1 MSHPLNSFSVSSGTI
16 PVVSGS
22 PLTYGPTDS
31 TTNSIGVF
39 PEAYANASTP
49 LYAPAGSA
57 GGGGVESVSGTA
69 GQITVASGTTNA
81 VVGLASVGTAGLKS
95 NVSSITTDAQ
105 GRITASTSL
114 AYTPAN
120 PANFVPITG
129 GAFTGL
135 VSGITPTADANF
147 TTKQYV
153 DSQIVIG
160 GGVQSLTA
168 GDSSITLTGTAA
180 NPIIAVSSQAG
191 VVPGAYTNSN
201 ITVDSKG
208 IITAVSNG
216 AAPGD
221 VSTWSQYPATQNV
234 SMGSHALTNCVEV
247 SAPANGTLDIVG
259 SDVNIRKTASL
270 DESSIM
276 NIVSDVGIDIRA
288 GGAVLVN
295 AGGAVEIGAIGTIQI
310 LSTGNVSI
318 GSGNALG
325 ADTEIEHIS
334 FKDNVI
340 SKYSTLLPS
349 NPDIIIEDVD
359 TINTVKFSADGDITT
374 TGDIVSTGFV
384 AGSILRLVNDAP
396 LPDEESSLQIG
407 TDHIISLTNNT
418 VPEADKP
425 ALIDTVF
432 NKPTLGISSNT
443 LSLNAKKNDGTAVQL
458 SSVDV
463 SSVVPSSTFSSFPVQ
478 VERVFSDPAYQIPN
492 TYSTVY
498 SFKCTAGLAGFT
510 VILPQGPAPN
520 GSQIFLQ
527 VVPSSV
533 GPINVK
539 TAPGNPDSD
548 DMIIEV
554 GGGMYCVANNANG
567 SLQWVISDSLYYM
580 KLSEKY
586 VPLTGT
592 LPSNPM
598 TGALVVDPTTNIE
611 SKNITTALIT
621 PLPDVGY
628 VSVLGP
634 TQVEGGDF
642 LVANEPA
649 VIGLASTA
657 TPAPGESASIS
668 YSFSVDDIVHVN
680 KPVEA
685 PSVIASTTLTVDGLN
700 VKDLITFKDAHT
712 FYVSKSGDDTTGIGS
727 VLQPFLTIQQAITTA
742 LTSGQESVI
751 DIGPGVF
758 NENITIGSTSGMI
771 LQGVVQNDRCI
782 EGTTIKGL
790 ITVNQTGQHNLTNNQ
805 IIISGLCILGKISDV
820 STKDH
825 TLIVQGCRIEAD
837 NAIDEKAIEV
847 NITANDGRT
856 YIQDCLIT
864 QEAGSSNTNSL
875 ISCNLGFLYLVR
887 CDLTVRS
894 LGSVV
899 SVSGGGAITNMSY
912 CAITSDSTSAT
923 PNALVSIG
931 SSTAKTHNMGLNTYV
946 YSSSTTKLDAP
957 AIRFITA
964 SQTCVL
970 GNNGFSLAGTSG
982 RNAIAFNVGCNPVLV
997 VSNNRAVSGT
1007 ANAVQSGAVISV
1019 NNYVGE
1025 NAVQSITAGTGISVS
1040 GGTGATPS
1048 ISNTGVL
1055 ELTAGTNITITGSKS
1070 NYTISA
1076 SGGSSGV
1083 SSLNSK
1089 TGALSVLGGTGIT
1102 IDNTVSSEITINSTN
1117 TAVVESV
1124 VGGNGISVDSTDPAN
1139 PIVSVSTTGT
1149 ITTEI
1154 LDVSGTGS
1162 NFSTF
1167 GVYPRVGGS
1176 YVPPTQPLELAPVQY
1191 VDDKPI
1197 GVATLNTL
1205 IGDITLSAGTNISL
1219 DTSGNTIT
1227 VNNTAAAGVSSV
1239 SGTAPIVSSGGTTPA
1254 ISLSASGVVA
1264 NTYAYPS
1271 SLTTDTFGRITAITA
1286 GTNPSGTYL
1295 PLAGGTMSGA
1305 INMGAQQITNAG
1317 VITTTGVVAGALS
1330 LPNAG
1335 AGSGTAGITALQT
1348 DTNGAASNN
1357 LYITQTSGA
1366 LSLFKPLANPVIIY
1380 SALASANLYTYLVP
1394 QFYGER
1400 HIFTGS
1406 AVSPVLN
1413 YNTNST
1419 YTVGGNSISLN
1430 PFYCE
1435 ITNGST
1441 STLTV
1446 KVRYPNGGIPPATY
1460 PPLSTAPTTIAP
1472 SGTWADQTILP
1483 VGLVGT
1489 TTPTIAS
1496 GGTKRLFFNGTSWYL
1511 I

>member
-1 MSHPLNSFSVSSGTI
+1 MSDVKDDFQGVVPDYTPLTTNPIGVSTI
-16 PVVSGS
+16 PTTSVPTPSGGLIS
-22 PLTYGPTDS
+22 PPAFAS
-31 TTNSIGVF
+31 VGV
-39 PEAYANASTP
+39 P
-49 LYAPAGSA
+49 LYQKAGSG
-57 GGGGVESVSGTA
+57 GGGGVSSVSGTA
-69 GQITVASGTTNA
+69 GQILVSNPTTTPVVSLAPLGSAITTVNPA
-81 VVGLASVGTAGLKS
+81 
-95 NVSSITTDAQ
+95 SITTDGF
-105 GRITASTSL
+105 GRVSASTSL
-114 AYTPAN
+114 GYTPAN
-120 PANFVPITG
+120 PSNFVPKTG

-135 VSGITPTADANF
+135 VSGITPTDDANLA
-147 TTKQYV
+147 TKGYV

-168 GDSSITLTGTAA
+168 GDSSITLTGTSA
-180 NPIIAVSSQAG
+180 NPIIAVSTQAG

-216 AAPGD
+216 ASPGD
-221 VSTWSQYPATQNV
+221 VSQWATYPAVQDINV
-234 SMGSHALTNCVEV
+234 DSHAILNCLTV
-247 SAPANGTLDIVG
+247 SAPANQGIDIVG

-270 DESSIM
+270 EESSIM

-295 AGGAVEIGAIGTIQI
+295 AGGAVEIGAAGTIQI

-318 GSGNALG
+318 GSGNVLG

-349 NPDIIIEDVD
+349 NPDIVIEDVD
-359 TINTVKFSADGDITT
+359 TINTVKFSSSGDIETT
-374 TGDIVSTGFV
+374 ASITAPFLN
-384 AGSILRLVNDAP
+384 AGTQANFTTISLADSYSGIRILNPDAP
-396 LPDEESSLQIG
+396 VVGGGGVVD
-407 TDHIISLTNNT
+407 TNYN
-418 VPEADKP
+418 P
-425 ALIDTVF
+425 L
-432 NKPTLGISSNT
+432 NLGISGTT
-443 LSLNAKKNDGTAVQL
+443 LSVEAKNGSGVDTTM
-458 SSVDV
+458 SSVDL
-463 SSVVPSSTFSSFPVQ
+463 SGLQFFNQYKALITQNPGTTYNGIT
-478 VERVFSDPAYQIPN
+478 VEDSG
-492 TYSTVY
+492 SVY
-498 SFKCTAGLAGFT
+498 SFKCGPTLPLPDEGLT
-510 VILPQGPAPN
+510 VILPSGAGVPN
-520 GSQIFLQ
+520 GTRYFITSDDDSSGPVF
-527 VVPSSV
+527 VRSSV
-533 GPINVK
+533 GSIVELN
-539 TAPGNPDSD
+539 A
-548 DMIIEV
+548 
-554 GGGMYCVANNANG
+554 GGGVICVAKNTTAG
-567 SLQWVISDSLYYM
+567 DTVYAFSDSLIV
-580 KLSEKY
+580 KPALAKY
-586 VPLTGT
+586 VPLAGT
-592 LPSNPM
+592 LPGNPM
-598 TGALVVDPTTNIE
+598 TGTLQVADTTNIE

-621 PLPDVGY
+621 PIPSVGY

-657 TPAPGESASIS
+657 SPAPGESASIS
-668 YSFSVDDIVHVN
+668 YSFTTDDIVHIN

-685 PSVIASTTLTVDGLN
+685 PSVIASTTLTVDGIN

-712 FYVSKSGDDTTGIGS
+712 YYVSKSGDDTTGTGS
-727 VLQPFLTIQQAITTA
+727 DLQPFLTIQQAITTA

-751 DIGPGVF
+751 NVGPGVF

-790 ITVNQTGQHNLTNNQ
+790 ITVNQTGQHNLNNNQ
-805 IIISGLCILGKISDV
+805 VVISGVCINGKILDS

-825 TLIVQGCRIEAD
+825 TLIVSNCRIEAD
-837 NAIDEKAIEV
+837 NAIDEKAIEI

-856 YIQDCLIT
+856 YIQDCIIT
-864 QEAGSSNTNSL
+864 QEAGSAGTNPL
-875 ISCNLGFLYLVR
+875 ISCNVGFLYLVR
-887 CDLTVRS
+887 CDLTVRNI
-894 LGSVV
+894 GSVV
-899 SVSGGGAITNMSY
+899 SVSGSGQITNMSY
-912 CAITSDSTSAT
+912 CGITSDSTSAT
-923 PNALVSIG
+923 PPALVSIG
-931 SSTAKTHNMGLNTYV
+931 SSTAKTHNIGFTTFV
-946 YSSSTTKLDAP
+946 YSSSTTKLDSP

-1040 GGTGATPS
+1040 GGSGTTPS

-1055 ELTAGTNITITGSKS
+1055 ELTAGTNITITGTKS

-1076 SGGSSGV
+1076 SGGSGGV

-1089 TGALSVLGGTGIT
+1089 TGALSILAGTGISV
-1102 IDNTVSSEITINSTN
+1102 DNTVSNEITINSTS

-1124 VGGNGISVDSTDPAN
+1124 SGGNGISVDNTDPAN

-1149 ITTEI
+1149 ITTQV
-1154 LDVSGTGS
+1154 LDVSGTGTDY
-1162 NFSTF
+1162 STF
-1167 GVYPRVGGS
+1167 GVYPRIGGS

-1197 GVATLNTL
+1197 GVASFNTL
-1205 IGDITLSAGTNISL
+1205 VDDITLSAGTNISL
-1219 DTSGNTIT
+1219 TTVGNTIT
-1227 VNNTAAAGVSSV
+1227 VNNTAPAGVSSV
-1239 SGTAPIVSSGGTTPA
+1239 SGTAPISVANGTTTPVV
-1254 ISLSASGVVA
+1254 SLNASGVVA

-1271 SLTTDTFGRITAITA
+1271 SLTTDTYGRITAITA
-1286 GTNPSGTYL
+1286 GTNPSGTFL

-1305 INMGAQQITNAG
+1305 INMGTQQITNAG

-1348 DTNGAASNN
+1348 DTSASPTNN
-1357 LYITQTSGA
+1357 LFITQTSGA

-1380 SALASANLYTYLVP
+1380 AGGVSTNLYTYLVP

-1406 AVSPVLN
+1406 AVAPVLN

-1435 ITNGST
+1435 ITNGASA
-1441 STLTV
+1441 SLTV
-1446 KVRYPNGGIPPATY
+1446 KVRYPGALAVY
-1460 PPLSTAPTTIAP
+1460 PPVSTLPTTTP
-1472 SGTWADQTILP
+1472 PTGTWTDQSIII
-1483 VGLVGT
+1483 VGGT
-1489 TTPTIAS
+1489 TSTTPTIAS